1 MRHIKEFGSGPH
13 GNSRVNESLKGDLY
27 NGEVKM
33 TFSYKDLGLDLL
45 TEKFHKESGIPREYI
60 LSELLYFIDM
70 DVESGFIAE
79 TIEDLQKD
87 RLDLI
92 NENWKSLDKEEQEEM
107 IVIDKLRNRII

>member
-1 MRHIKEFGSGPH
+1 MKHIKEFQSGLH
-13 GNSRVNESLKGDLY
+13 ENSRVNEAWPDDLY

-45 TEKFHKESGIPREYI
+45 TEKFHKESGIPRGYI
-60 LSELLYFIDM
+60 LNELLYFTDM
-70 DVESGFIAE
+70 DAESGFIAE

-92 NENWKSLDKEEQEEM
+92 KENWASLDKEEQDALMTTER
-107 IVIDKLRNRII
+107 VKSRII

>member
-13 GNSRVNESLKGDLY
+13 GNPRVNESLKGDLY

>member
-1 MRHIKEFGSGPH
+1 MKHIKEFGSVPH
-13 GNSRVNESLKGDLY
+13 GNSRVNESLNDDLY
-27 NGEVKM
+27 KGEVKM

-45 TEKFHKESGIPREYI
+45 TEKFHKESDIPKEYI
-60 LSELLYFIDM
+60 LSELLYFTDM

-92 NENWKSLDKEEQEEM
+92 KENWASLDKEEQEEM
-107 IVIDKLRNRII
+107 IAVDKLRKRII

>member
-1 MRHIKEFGSGPH
+1 MKHIKEFQSGLH
-13 GNSRVNESLKGDLY
+13 ENSRVNEAWPDDLY

-70 DVESGFIAE
+70 DAESGFIAE

-92 NENWKSLDKEEQEEM
+92 KENWASLDREEQEEM

>member
-13 GNSRVNESLKGDLY
+13 GNSRVNESLNRDLY

-45 TEKFHKESGIPREYI
+45 TEKFHKESGIPRGYI
-60 LSELLYFIDM
+60 LNELLYFTDM
-70 DVESGFIAE
+70 DAESGFIAE

-92 NENWKSLDKEEQEEM
+92 KENWASLDKEEQDALMTTER
-107 IVIDKLRNRII
+107 VKSRII

>member
-1 MRHIKEFGSGPH
+1 MKHIKEFGSVSH

-45 TEKFHKESGIPREYI
+45 TEKFHKESGIPKEYI
-60 LSELLYFIDM
+60 LSELLYFTDM

-79 TIEDLQKD
+79 TLEDLQKD

-92 NENWKSLDKEEQEEM
+92 KENWASLDKDEQEEM
-107 IVIDKLRNRII
+107 IAIDKLRKRII